1 MRKLRSLLR
10 KLFRRA
16 ALEQQMA
23 DELSFHIDARATDL
37 MSRLGL
43 SRAEAIRQARIEFG
57 SVEKYKDEGRA
68 SLGLRL
74 IDDLRSDFRFARR
87 ALIKNAGFSAAAIV
101 ILALGIGANTAVFSV
116 IDAFLF
122 GRLPVKDPDGLVA
135 FDSLHK
141 RDTMMAGYSGS
152 GRPGPEGTSRR
163 TSFSTLTYEAFR
175 EHATTLS
182 HVFALAPLGPVT
194 VAADDGADTASAQL
208 VSGLYFDGLGVPAAL
223 GRTLGPSDDRPDAE
237 PAAVIGHRYWQRR
250 FRGDQGILGKTIRV
264 NRTTFTIVGVTPATF
279 HGNEVTDT
287 VDLSVPLAMSD
298 RLSPTGQP
306 RSVSIWWLLIMG
318 RLKPGITRDQVFAEL
333 EPIFKDTVVAS
344 WAARAPETRDQWRSG
359 MPVMRVESGRQGPD
373 GPSPFARRNL
383 TFIFTVTGVVL
394 LIACVNVASLL
405 LVRAANRRQEMT
417 VRLAL
422 GASRY
427 RLIRQLLSESLLLAA
442 AGAAAGLALAAW
454 AKDALPKLLEADAV
468 LDTAIDI
475 RALAFAAGLTT
486 VTALVF
492 GLGHALRA
500 TRVGAMPWLKET
512 ARAGGQRAL
521 MARTLIG
528 VQIAA
533 SLVLL
538 VVAGLFVRTLY
549 NYSQVDVG
557 FDTRNLLV
565 FQMDPRSSAA
575 EPAAVVDLY
584 ERLMGAVEAVPGVR
598 SVTLSAMPIVA
609 RSEWSEN
616 IQTDRGTPRGA
627 HVQSVRWNFFA
638 TLGMPIV
645 AGRSLQA
652 TDTGSTPRVAVINAA
667 MARQVFEEDAP
678 LGRRFAFADGP
689 SRGVMIQVVGV
700 VRDAKY
706 SRLSEPAPP
715 TFFMPYTQVPA
726 GRMTVEVRTAGDAL
740 AMTGGIR
747 AAIQRID
754 PNLPLMRVR
763 TQDEQISE
771 TIRQPR
777 TFAALTA
784 VSGVIG
790 LLLACIGLYGVVS
803 YDARRRTSEIGL
815 RIALGAQRSDVL
827 RLVMGQ
833 TSWFVASGAVAGLV
847 LATLS
852 ARLLGNELF
861 GVQSFDVS
869 TMASAT
875 AILVAIAS
883 LAAFLPARR
892 ATRLNPTHALRHE

>member
-1 MRKLRSLLR
+1 MRRLRTLWR
-10 KLFRRA
+10 RVFRRA
-16 ALEQQMA
+16 DLERQMA

-57 SVEKYKDEGRA
+57 SIEKYKDESRA

-74 IDDLRSDFRFARR
+74 IDDLRNDFRFARR
-87 ALIKNAGFSAAAIV
+87 ALTKNIGFSTAAIV

-122 GRLPVKDPDGLVA
+122 GTLPVKDPEGLVA
-135 FDSLHK
+135 FDSLHW
-141 RDTMMAGYSGS
+141 RDTMMAGYSGN

-163 TSFSTLTYEAFR
+163 TSFSPLTYEAFR
-175 EHATTLS
+175 DHATTLS

-194 VAADDGADTASAQL
+194 IATEDGADTASAQV
-208 VSGLYFDGLGVPAAL
+208 VSGRYFDGLGVPAAM

-250 FRGDQGILGKTIRV
+250 FRGDPAIVGKTIRV
-264 NRTTFTIVGVTPATF
+264 NRTAFTIVGVTSDTF
-279 HGNEVTDT
+279 HGNDVTDT
-287 VDLSVPLAMSD
+287 VDLSLPLAMSA

-318 RLKPGITRDQVFAEL
+318 RIKPGVTRDQVFAEL
-333 EPIFKDTVVAS
+333 EPIFKETVAAS

-359 MPVMRVESGRQGPD
+359 MPVLRVESGSKGPN

-383 TFIFTVTGVVL
+383 LFVSAITGVVL

-422 GASRY
+422 GASRG

-442 AGAAAGLALAAW
+442 AGAAAGLTLATW
-454 AKDALPKLLEADAV
+454 AKDALPKLFEDDAV
-468 LDTAIDI
+468 LDTAIDM

-486 VTALVF
+486 ITALVF

-500 TRVGAMPWLKET
+500 SRVGAMPWLKET
-512 ARAGGQRAL
+512 ARAGGQRAV

-533 SLVLL
+533 SLLLL
-538 VVAGLFVRTLY
+538 VVSGLFVRTLY

-609 RSEWSEN
+609 RSEWNEN
-616 IQTDRGTPRGA
+616 IQTDGGTPRGVY
-627 HVQSVRWNFFA
+627 VQTVRWNFFE
-638 TLGMPIV
+638 TLGMPLV

-652 TDTGSTPRVAVINAA
+652 TDTGQAPRVAVINAA
-667 MARQVFEEDAP
+667 MARQVFADDAP

-689 SRGVMIQVVGV
+689 SRGVPIQVVGV

-715 TFFMPYTQVPA
+715 TFFMPYTQSPV

-740 AMTGGIR
+740 AMTAGIR
-747 AAIQRID
+747 AAIHGID

-763 TQDEQISE
+763 TQEDQISE

-784 VSGVIG
+784 VSGMIG

-803 YDARRRTSEIGL
+803 YDARRRTSEIGV
-815 RIALGAQRSDVL
+815 RIALGARRSDVL
-827 RLVMGQ
+827 RLVLGQ
-833 TSWFVASGAVAGLV
+833 TSWIVAIGAVVGLG
-847 LATLS
+847 LAALG

-861 GVQSFDVS
+861 GVRPFDLS

-875 AILVAIAS
+875 VILVAIAG
-883 LAAFLPARR
+883 LAAYLPALR
-892 ATRLNPTHALRHE
+892 ATRLDPTQALRHE